1 MKGSRPIKE
10 KSALRPYRSQG
21 LSLTDPDCPPVAA
34 MSSDD
39 IPLKVK
45 SREKLPAR
53 NVAFELAIFCKGE
66 KIGDSQK
73 DTIHNEPKLQK
84 CNLRI

>member
-1 MKGSRPIKE
+1 ME
-10 KSALRPYRSQG
+10 KSALRPYRNQEPSV
-21 LSLTDPDCPPVAA
+21 TDPDCPPVAA
-34 MSSDD
+34 MSLND

-45 SREKLPAR
+45 SREELPAR
-53 NVAFELAIFCKGE
+53 NVAFESAIFCKGE